1 VPDAPT
7 FAICVGTYG
16 DQYWSDLA
24 HARALTSTLW
34 QDADEVL
41 VRHDPDGER
50 HRVRNQLGY
59 EAKSD
64 WLVFLDADDHLAPG
78 FITALRAAAPERG
91 RALLNPAVGHAH
103 RPDEHSVFAP
113 KDLRLGNY
121 MIIGTAVQREVFTEV
136 GGFWDWGGFE
146 DWELWIRCT
155 KAGATVIQVP
165 DAVYLIDS
173 TERSR
178 DANAC
183 VADTSRWLAEIRHYH
198 WPERYSRPRSKRIA
212 RH

>member
-1 VPDAPT
+1 VSAT
-7 FAICVGTYG
+7 FSICVGTYG
-16 DQYWSDLA
+16 DQYWSELA
-24 HARALTSTLW
+24 HDRALVSTLG

-41 VRHDPDGER
+41 VCHDPNGKR
-50 HRVRNQLGY
+50 HWVRNQLAF

-78 FITALRAAAPERG
+78 FIDALRAVAPPHG
-91 RALLNPAVGHAH
+91 KWLLNPSVGHAH
-103 RPDEHSVFAP
+103 HPEDHACFAP

-121 MIIGTAVQREVFTEV
+121 MIIGTAVQRDLFTKV

-155 KAGATVIQVP
+155 KAGADVLQVP

-178 DANAC
+178 DATAS
-183 VADTSRWLAEIRHYH
+183 VGETSAWLAEIRHYH
-198 WPERYSRPRSKRIA
+198 WPERYGKPRGKRVV
-212 RH
+212 RR